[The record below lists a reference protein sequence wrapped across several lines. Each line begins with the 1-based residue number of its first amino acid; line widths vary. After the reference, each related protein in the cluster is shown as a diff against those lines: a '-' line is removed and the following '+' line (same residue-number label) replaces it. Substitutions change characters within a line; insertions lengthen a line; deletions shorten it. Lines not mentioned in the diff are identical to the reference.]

1 MNSDYLRII
10 FPDGKKVEIGN
21 HSMVSTPST
30 ETHETLPKLFL
41 NKDKGMKL
49 DVIRIANVLWE
60 MGFFVDEHGRRA
72 TKKEV
77 FQAVGILLNTDFS
90 NASSDF
96 SNSLDNG
103 NSMDKHLKIFRDMLE
118 KMKDIF
124 NKR

>member
-21 HSMVSTPST
+21 HSIVSTPST
-30 ETHETLPKLFL
+30 ENHEILPKLYL

-49 DVIRIANVLWE
+49 DVIRIVSVCWE
-60 MGFFVDEHGRRA
+60 LGFVVDEHGRKA
-72 TKKEV
+72 TKKDL
-77 FQAVGILLNTDFS
+77 FQALGILLNTDFS
-90 NASSDF
+90 NASSDL